1 MHLFFWIYIL
11 ELYKFWAWREPRVPQ
26 ILLSEKFCTS
36 TQKKFFKIVRLFLL
50 NDKGFSDLDCF
61 CFLFLFFLKKKIQQR
76 EVFINLGFLAAS
88 CHSSCGNLLSKKS
101 ARGHKH
107 GAFRAIFAA
116 AFFTLVPKIHVII
129 AQNIAGVHK
138 IQYFVYSI
146 LRPTILG
153 LAKTLKFRTVSLRVK
168 LHRVF

>member
-1 MHLFFWIYIL
+1 MGLKGASRSSDFIEWKIL
-11 ELYKFWAWREPRVPQ
+11 YFY
-26 ILLSEKFCTS
+26 T
-36 TQKKFFKIVRLFLL
+36 KKFFKIVRSLL
-50 NDKGFSDLDCF
+50 LIDMGFSDLDCF
-61 CFLFLFFLKKKIQQR
+61 VFFFWKKKKTTTKIS
-76 EVFINLGFLAAS
+76 FINSCFLAAS

-101 ARGHKH
+101 ARGHTH

-146 LRPTILG
+146 LRTTILG